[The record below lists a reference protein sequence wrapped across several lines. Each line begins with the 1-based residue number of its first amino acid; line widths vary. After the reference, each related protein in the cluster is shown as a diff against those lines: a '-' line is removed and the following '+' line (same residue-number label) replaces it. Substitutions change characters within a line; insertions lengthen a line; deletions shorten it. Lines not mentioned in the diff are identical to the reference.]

1 MILDTSAFMAI
12 LQEEPDWLLIRE
24 RIEQAATLRIA
35 APTLVELQVVAAS
48 RNPTFLARITSLIEI
63 WAIDVVAFDRELA
76 TIALATYLRYGKGFH
91 SRARLNLGD
100 CFSYALARAIGEPL
114 LFVGDD
120 FTHTDIVPALTPG
133 SLS

>member
-1 MILDTSAFMAI
+1 LILDTSAFMAI

-24 RIEQAATLRIA
+24 RIEQAASLRIA
-35 APTLVELQVVAAS
+35 TPTLVELQVVASS
-48 RNPTFLARITSLIEI
+48 RNPTFLARITSLIET

-76 TIALATYLRYGKGFH
+76 TIALAAYLRYGKGFH
-91 SRARLNLGD
+91 SRACLNLGD
-100 CFSYALARAIGEPL
+100 CFSYALAKGTGEPL